1 MIDFSPYLFAR
12 CADAIAQ
19 AGREL
24 SQRGWTPVT
33 SSNFSMRLSPQ
44 HLAITVSGRDKGMLS
59 VADIMAVD
67 LNGKPLLTEPRSSAE
82 TLLHCHIYRRCP
94 EAGVVLHTHSLS
106 QTVASRLYAPTGRI
120 ELAGYELLKAFAGLD
135 THETRLDLPVF
146 PNSQDMQALV
156 AIIDAHWASTPIQHG
171 YLIDGHG
178 IYAWGRD
185 MLEAMRHLDAF
196 DYLIRCELELRKLSR

>member
-1 MIDFSPYLFAR
+1 MRKYTWLVFVFILACKKNDGDIRIS
-12 CADAIAQ
+12 
-19 AGREL
+19 
-24 SQRGWTPVT
+24 T
-33 SSNFSMRLSPQ
+33 SKQPKKIQIFEVNTS
-44 HLAITVSGRDKGMLS
+44 
-59 VADIMAVD
+59 
-67 LNGKPLLTEPRSSAE
+67 SSAE

-106 QTVASRLYAPTGRI
+106 QTVASRLYAPAGRI

-156 AIIDAHWASTPIQHG
+156 AIIDAYWASTPIQHG

>member
-1 MIDFSPYLFAR
+1 MTDFTPYQFAR
-12 CADAIAQ
+12 CADAIAM

-24 SQRGWTPVT
+24 SARGWTPVT

-44 HLAITVSGRDKGMLS
+44 HLAITVSGRDKGRLS

-67 LNGKPLLTEPRSSAE
+67 LDGRPLHTEQRSSAE

-94 EAGVVLHTHSLS
+94 DVGVVLHTHSLS

-120 ELAGYELLKAFAGLD
+120 ELAGFELLKAFSGFE

-146 PNSQDMQALV
+146 PNSQDMRALV
-156 AIIDAHWASTPIQHG
+156 ETIDAYWDANPIQHG

-196 DYLIRCELELRKLSR
+196 DYLINCELELRKLNR